1 MVYGAQSFYTLHAL
15 FLAAFVD
22 RGGHYVTIPMVKTAS
37 VQLFVDGLSKQ
48 FGSRWVLRNL
58 AANLSTGDVL
68 LVTGH
73 NGAGKS
79 TLLRLL
85 AGLQGPTGGT
95 IEYAVDG
102 TRYAPSAARSV
113 LGMVGPDVQLYRE
126 LTAIEHVRFVC
137 EVRGMAWGSAD
148 HQRVLA
154 ENGLAGREDTLIG
167 SFSSGMQ
174 QRLRYTL
181 ALIHNPAVLLLDEP
195 TTNLDAAGIALVDQI
210 VAEQRQRGITI
221 IATND
226 LRDRRYGTLQLTLD
240 KE

>member
-1 MVYGAQSFYTLHAL
+1 
-15 FLAAFVD
+15 
-22 RGGHYVTIPMVKTAS
+22 
-37 VQLFVDGLSKQ
+37 
-48 FGSRWVLRNL
+48 
-58 AANLSTGDVL
+58 
-68 LVTGH
+68 
-73 NGAGKS
+73 
-79 TLLRLL
+79 
-85 AGLQGPTGGT
+85 
-95 IEYAVDG
+95 
-102 TRYAPSAARSV
+102 
-113 LGMVGPDVQLYRE
+113 
-126 LTAIEHVRFVC
+126 
-137 EVRGMAWGSAD
+137 MAWGSAD